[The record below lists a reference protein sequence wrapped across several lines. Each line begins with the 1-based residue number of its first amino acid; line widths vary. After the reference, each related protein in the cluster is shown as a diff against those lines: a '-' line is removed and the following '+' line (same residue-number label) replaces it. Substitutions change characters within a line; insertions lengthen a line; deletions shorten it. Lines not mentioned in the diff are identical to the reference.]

1 MAANNGIR
9 FTIVYRC
16 FLLCSYY
23 FSHPSHR
30 SRNNSKIPRLK
41 NSLLSKVFIFEN
53 FSVYANT
60 IERRSKLNL
69 GAELKIDEL
78 GDTPRIGRL
87 NGELGPSL
95 LRETEGGGRRKE
107 RRQKEGKKKRGKSLE
122 ARRIKLQRGTRR

>member
-1 MAANNGIR
+1 M
-9 FTIVYRC
+9 
-16 FLLCSYY
+16 LLTLLLLL
-23 FSHPSHR
+23 FSSL
-30 SRNNSKIPRLK
+30 SSINNSKIPRLK

-87 NGELGPSL
+87 NGELGHRLFCAKP
-95 LRETEGGGRRKE
+95 REGEGERKE
-107 RRQKEGKKKRGKSLE
+107 DKKREGKGEGSLSKRGE
-122 ARRIKLQRGTRR
+122 

>member
-30 SRNNSKIPRLK
+30 SRNNSKNPRLK
-41 NSLLSKVFIFEN
+41 NSKVFIFEN

-60 IERRSKLNL
+60 IEKRSKLNL

-87 NGELGPSL
+87 NGELGHRLFCAKP
-95 LRETEGGGRRKE
+95 REGEGERKE
-107 RRQKEGKKKRGKSLE
+107 DKKRERKREGSLS
-122 ARRIKLQRGTRR
+122 KRGE